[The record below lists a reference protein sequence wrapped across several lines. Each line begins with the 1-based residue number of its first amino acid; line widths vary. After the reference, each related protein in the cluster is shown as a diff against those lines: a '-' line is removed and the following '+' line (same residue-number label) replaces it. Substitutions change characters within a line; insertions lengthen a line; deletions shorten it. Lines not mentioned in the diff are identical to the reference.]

1 MATPSEYP
9 QYETLEA
16 PRLFTLRDLA
26 LAVAIL
32 AAAILAGLAAGAG
45 VFAALQ
51 FATLEIET
59 GQHPVVVQ

>member
-16 PRLFTLRDLA
+16 PRTFTLRDLA
-26 LAVAIL
+26 LAVL